1 LAEHD
6 IQDNETRNLLF
17 PTAKASGLLITGS
30 LRNMMKLVSM
40 KDSGGKEDEF
50 VAALLN
56 IEKVLETTFPEIFK

>member
-1 LAEHD
+1 
-6 IQDNETRNLLF
+6 LLF

-50 VAALLN
+50 VAALIN
-56 IEKVLETTFPEIFK
+56 IEKVLVATFPEVFQ